1 MKKNLL
7 AVFVFVI
14 NALLMIFVQNIQEIE
29 LNAGLNTLTF
39 LQSLWIRPQ
48 PPRDIVDIEITNNT
62 FIREPEI
69 RRCLA
74 NYQGIID
81 IRCFS
86 RQLHSQMIDRLSQHG
101 ARLIVFN
108 MLFKESRG
116 QEDIQLAESI
126 RKAGNVLLQ
135 SYQGRRFLGQDMEIV
150 DVSHTVPILDDSAAS
165 APLPVS
171 DNQAATPHFWLF
183 MDLIH
188 VEKGAGQNYRQPILP
203 VLALHLLILQQY
215 SQPFLTILAE
225 QSPESAALLTQHPQD
240 YNHRATMNTLI
251 GNLQSLSKQQPD
263 WASKSIASLALQ
275 TQLSADA
282 RQQLTALLQLYQ
294 RDDDFYLQAYGP
306 VKTVDTIPYEQVAQ
320 LLDTEPDY
328 FRGKVVFV
336 GPSLEFGRSAKGGS
350 FTTPYGDISSTEL
363 LATTFANLREGD
375 FLKPPGIRVIILVAL
390 AWLSIIILTLFTL
403 RIWTA
408 TLILIVASLLYLVMV
423 LLLFHQKILWLPCL
437 LVFIQVTASL
447 VALFVDHYFK
457 LGELIRRRLPWAVR
471 ESIAS
476 GKMNKIVSSND
487 QFGVAMATDNSGY
500 TRLSETRG
508 DQWLGKF
515 MVGYQAMVEN
525 HVAHYRGVIKDW
537 AGDGMIALWIEKNK
551 NKRLQNKQ
559 GDLPKLKANLDSRR
573 QALLSA
579 LSLLDAVDDFNK
591 DKDVHFPLRIG
602 MSYGSLWLSVVGEF
616 KVFGDTINIAH
627 RLEGLNKI
635 TRTQILVTEE
645 LAKGQT
651 DFIFRRMGCFPLH
664 NHEALTVYE
673 LMAEASRDN
682 TDKKHLAERF
692 EAALAVY
699 EQQDWQT
706 ALTAFASIQADQP
719 QDGPSGYYY
728 QCCLEKLSAAVQ
740 GG

>member
-7 AVFVFVI
+7 AIIVFVI

-29 LNAGLNTLTF
+29 LNTGLNTLTF

-48 PPRDIVDIEITNNT
+48 PPRDIVDIEITSNT

-116 QEDIQLAESI
+116 QEDVQLAESI

-150 DVSHTVPILDDSAAS
+150 DVSHTVPLLDDSAAS

-203 VLALHLLILQQY
+203 VLALHVLILQQY
-215 SQPFLTILAE
+215 SQPFLTILKE
-225 QSPESAALLTQHPQD
+225 QSPETAALISQHSQD
-240 YNHRATMNTLI
+240 YNHRAIMNTLI

-263 WASKSIASLALQ
+263 WTNQSIASLAQQ
-275 TQLSADA
+275 TQLSAEA

-320 LLDTEPDY
+320 LLDTQPDY
-328 FRGKVVFV
+328 FRGKVVFI

-363 LATTFANLREGD
+363 LATTFANLRDGD
-375 FLKPPGIRVIILVAL
+375 FLKPPDTSLTLLL
-390 AWLSIIILTLFTL
+390 AAVWLGLIMLTLFTL

-408 TLILIVASLLYLVMV
+408 ALILIVATLLYLLTV
-423 LLLFHQKILWLPCL
+423 LLLFHQKILWLPSL
-437 LVFIQVTASL
+437 LVFIQVTLSL
-447 VALFVDHYFK
+447 IALFVDHYFK

-471 ESIAS
+471 ESVAP

-515 MVGYQAMVEN
+515 MVAYQAMVEEY
-525 HVAHYRGVIKDW
+525 VARYRGVIKDW
-537 AGDGMIALWIEKNK
+537 AGDGMIALWIEKRSHKHNGAQK
-551 NKRLQNKQ
+551 NQ
-559 GDLPKLKANLDSRR
+559 GDVHSEQEHLDSRR

-579 LSLLDAVDDFNK
+579 LSLLDAVEEFNK

-635 TRTQILVTEE
+635 TGTQILVTEE
-645 LAKGQT
+645 LTKGQT
-651 DFIFRRMGCFPLH
+651 DFIFRRMGYFPLH

-673 LMAEASRDN
+673 LMGQDN
-682 TDKKHLAERF
+682 TDKKQLAERF

-699 EQQDWQT
+699 EQQDWQK
-706 ALTAFASIQADQP
+706 ALAVFASILVDHP
-719 QDGPSGYYY
+719 LDGPSGYYH
-728 QCCLEKLSAAVQ
+728 QCCLKKFSEDVQ